1 MSVKTNITIY
11 MSDIVFACKENSCKK
26 TMTDCVQSL
35 KAKLIQNTT
44 IRSQDLEYYYKKSRK
59 TGTFRLLQDK

>member
-35 KAKLIQNTT
+35 RLSLFSI
-44 IRSQDLEYYYKKSRK
+44 
-59 TGTFRLLQDK
+59 LLQ

>member
-26 TMTDCVQSL
+26 NYDRLCTIS
-35 KAKLIQNTT
+35 KAKLI
-44 IRSQDLEYYYKKSRK
+44 
-59 TGTFRLLQDK
+59 